1 MAVTGER
8 GDIMIASLGQ
18 GDLIVFGLTSKNQ
31 LDIVEQAHQDSV
43 VSIVSL
49 QKLKN
54 KYFATRCVLG
64 HVNIWSATAH
74 PDRLFTIEN
83 IDRDESSAAGGSTSH
98 HETSSIIRT
107 DNDAIS
113 NLFSGRPAGPL
124 ASDRDRM
131 IELRYKL

>member
-8 GDIMIASLGQ
+8 SDIMIAALGG
-18 GDLIVFGLTSKNQ
+18 GDLIVFGLQNKNQ
-31 LDIVEQAHQDSV
+31 LDIVEQAHHDAV
-43 VSIVSL
+43 VQVCSL

-83 IDRDESSAAGGSTSH
+83 IDRDDAAAANSNSH
-98 HETSSIIRT
+98 HESSTPGVRH
-107 DNDAIS
+107 D
-113 NLFSGRPAGPL
+113 F
-124 ASDRDRM
+124 
-131 IELRYKL
+131 K